1 MLFKFNSEPKSS
13 NNSNGRNTSNYSNCS
28 DCSYSIDCQVSKS
41 RANRQIE
48 DDDCPFMDLESEEDD
63 YESIDGDIYWLDMSD
78 YRYSDTLWDYVEDG
92 DYDDLDGEENWWDD
106 DFGLEFMS
114 YQEEEFYRFKNYF
127 FKYMVPKNQSE
138 VKGDIEN
145 E

>member
-1 MLFKFNSEPKSS
+1 MLFKFNSESKSS
-13 NNSNGRNTSNYSNCS
+13 NGGNFNNCGN
-28 DCSYSIDCQVSKS
+28 CVYQIDCQSSKS

-48 DDDCPFMDLESEEDD
+48 DDPCPFMELESEEDD

-78 YRYSDTLWDYVEDG
+78 YRYTDTLWDYVEEV
-92 DYDDLDGEENWWDD
+92 DYDQDENDFYLTFMTGE
-106 DFGLEFMS
+106 
-114 YQEEEFYRFKNYF
+114 EEEFY
-127 FKYMVPKNQSE
+127 KYKYYAMKYLYPKNQND

>member
-13 NNSNGRNTSNYSNCS
+13 NGNNTSSSKNCI

-48 DDDCPFMDLESEEDD
+48 DDGCPFMDLESEEDD
-63 YESIDGDIYWLDMSD
+63 SASIDGDIYWLDMSD
-78 YRYSDTLWDYVEDG
+78 YRYTDTLWDYVEEV
-92 DYDDLDGEENWWDD
+92 DYDGEYSKDYDYFDLD
-106 DFGLEFMS
+106 FMS
-114 YQEEEFYRFKNYF
+114 EEEEEFY
-127 FKYMVPKNQSE
+127 KYKYYAMKYLYPKNQSD

>member
-1 MLFKFNSEPKSS
+1 MLFKFNSESKSS
-13 NNSNGRNTSNYSNCS
+13 NGENYSNCK

-48 DDDCPFMDLESEEDD
+48 DDDCAFMDLESEEDNSI
-63 YESIDGDIYWLDMSD
+63 SIDDDIYWLDMSD
-78 YRYSDTLWDYVEDG
+78 YRYVDNLWDYVEEV
-92 DYDDLDGEENWWDD
+92 DYDEDENDFILD
-106 DFGLEFMS
+106 FMS
-114 YQEEEFYRFKNYF
+114 EDEEEFY
-127 FKYMVPKNQSE
+127 KYKFYALKYLYPKNQSE

>member
-1 MLFKFNSEPKSS
+1 MLFKFNSEPKNSNGSSS
-13 NNSNGRNTSNYSNCS
+13 NNTSSFNNCT

-48 DDDCPFMDLESEEDD
+48 DDECTFMDLESEEDNC
-63 YESIDGDIYWLDMSD
+63 ESIDGDIYWLDMSD
-78 YRYSDTLWDYVEDG
+78 YRYTDTLWDYVEEV
-92 DYDDLDGEENWWDD
+92 DYDGEYSKDYDYFDLSFMTEE
-106 DFGLEFMS
+106 
-114 YQEEEFYRFKNYF
+114 EEEFY
-127 FKYMVPKNQSE
+127 KYKFYAMKYLYPKNQSN